1 MSFFWLNMLWCSR
14 IFVFFTLL
22 NLNQTRYVSLN
33 LKRSVFS
40 CTLSSAAHRSL
51 WGYLSEHLNR
61 VLTFCAETNFTAAVP
76 FLLSVRCR
84 GNSVGV
90 SETPTVAERLITE
103 SLFRI
108 MDWFCADCPRT
119 VCSLQLGELNQ
130 TRLAAANSSQQ
141 AHDYRFLVF
150 FRRSQIFSS
159 TGQNSDW

>member
-1 MSFFWLNMLWCSR
+1 MSGQRLWGMLQLNENNSSEISLLKRCPYKQKCCLSFFWLNMLWCSR

-84 GNSVGV
+84 GN
-90 SETPTVAERLITE
+90 T
-103 SLFRI
+103 
-108 MDWFCADCPRT
+108 
-119 VCSLQLGELNQ
+119 
-130 TRLAAANSSQQ
+130 NSSWKT
-141 AHDYRFLVF
+141 DYREFIQNNGLILC
-150 FRRSQIFSS
+150 RLS
-159 TGQNSDW
+159 QNSLLFAVRRIKPDSSCSS